1 MLPLRYLTFI
11 QYQATYGLSKAELD
25 MISRALLLALVPSM
39 SENIIG
45 YLIEVGLVIRYVR
58 VQ

>member
-11 QYQATYGLSKAELD
+11 QYQATYGLSNAELD

-39 SENIIG
+39 SEKYNWLSHRSRSSYSIC
-45 YLIEVGLVIRYVR
+45 
-58 VQ
+58 